1 MSTGGRQTV
10 RRSVH
15 AARPLHSAGAVIA
28 VAGVTGTL
36 GLAGVTW
43 VAMKAQARD
52 ATRRIEDAAVQA
64 AVASGAIPTG
74 VSEASV
80 VPPPQGDGVYGSTG
94 AVRSGSAPFTL
105 AVLGDS
111 TAVGYGTSTPEE
123 LPGVLLARRVAAA
136 LDGPVRLTAHGRVG
150 AESADLVDQV
160 AASLAEHPDVA
171 VLVIGANDITAQVPP
186 HRSAAQLGAAVTAL
200 RAAGVEVVVATCPDF
215 GVIAPIPQPLR
226 TVVMRWSRRLA
237 ALQERAVTTAGGA
250 MVAIGE
256 LVSPAFRGDPEMFF
270 ADGFH
275 PSAAGYRRAVDALEP
290 AVVSAALRTVAGAAL
305 SG

>member
-1 MSTGGRQTV
+1 MNTAGRPHPH
-10 RRSVH
+10 RSL
-15 AARPLHSAGAVIA
+15 PSAGAVIA

-36 GLAGVTW
+36 GLAGAAWVT
-43 VAMKAQARD
+43 MQAQARE

-64 AVASGAIPTG
+64 AAASGAIPESVT
-74 VSEASV
+74 EASS
-80 VPPPQGDGVYGSTG
+80 VPPPHGDGVYRSTG
-94 AVRSGSAPFTL
+94 PADGRSAPFTL

-123 LPGVLLARRVAAA
+123 LPGVLLARRVAAT
-136 LDGPVRLTAHGRVG
+136 LDGPVRLSTHGRVG
-150 AESADLVDQV
+150 AESAELLDQV
-160 AASLAEHPDVA
+160 EAALADHPDVA
-171 VLVIGANDITAQVPP
+171 VL
-186 HRSAAQLGAAVTAL
+186 
-200 RAAGVEVVVATCPDF
+200 VATCPDF

-237 ALQERAVTTAGGA
+237 ALQERAVLAAGGVP
-250 MVAIGE
+250 VAIGR

-290 AVVSAALRTVAGAAL
+290 EVVAAALRTVAGAAPP
-305 SG
+305 GH

>member
-1 MSTGGRQTV
+1 MNTAGRPHPH
-10 RRSVH
+10 RSL
-15 AARPLHSAGAVIA
+15 PSAGAVIA

-36 GLAGVTW
+36 GLAGAASVT
-43 VAMKAQARD
+43 MQAQARE

-64 AVASGAIPTG
+64 AAASGAIPESVT
-74 VSEASV
+74 EASS
-80 VPPPQGDGVYGSTG
+80 VPPPHGDGVYRSTG
-94 AVRSGSAPFTL
+94 PADGRSAPFTL

-123 LPGVLLARRVAAA
+123 LPGVLLARRVAAT
-136 LDGPVRLTAHGRVG
+136 LDGPVRLSTHGRVG
-150 AESADLVDQV
+150 AESAELLDQV
-160 AASLAEHPDVA
+160 EAALADHPDVA

-186 HRSAAQLGAAVTAL
+186 QRSAARLGAAVTAL
-200 RAAGVEVVVATCPDF
+200 RTAGVEVVVATCPDF

-237 ALQERAVTTAGGA
+237 AQQERAVLAAGGVP
-250 MVAIGE
+250 VAIGR

-290 AVVSAALRTVAGAAL
+290 EVVAAALRTVAGAAP
-305 SG
+305 GH

>member
-1 MSTGGRQTV
+1 MNAGGRPDTY
-10 RRSVH
+10 RSL
-15 AARPLHSAGAVIA
+15 PSAGAVIA
-28 VAGVTGTL
+28 VAGVTSTL

-43 VAMKAQARD
+43 VTMKAQARD

-64 AVASGAIPTG
+64 AVASGAIPESVT
-74 VSEASV
+74 EAST
-80 VPPPQGDGVYGSTG
+80 VPPPQGDGVYRSTG
-94 AVRSGSAPFTL
+94 PVGDGSAPFTM

-111 TAVGYGTSTPEE
+111 TAVGYGTSTPAE
-123 LPGVLLARRVAAA
+123 LPGVLLARRIAGA
-136 LDGPVRLTAHGRVG
+136 LDSPVQLITYGRVG
-150 AESADLVDQV
+150 AESAELNGQV
-160 AASLAEHPDVA
+160 EAALLGHPDVA
-171 VLVIGANDITAQVPP
+171 VVVIGANDITAQVPP

-237 ALQERAVTTAGGA
+237 ALQERAVVAAGGVP
-250 MVAIGE
+250 VAIGR
-256 LVSPAFRGDPEMFF
+256 LVSPAFRGEPEMFF

-290 AVVSAALRTVAGAAL
+290 EVVAAALRTGAGAAL
-305 SG
+305 SS